1 MKLTDAQAT
10 TLIRS
15 LQATNPKAM
24 RDTKLSNTDYH
35 LIENLNRLGATAIHT
50 LTKKT
55 SLPTSYLNRSILNL
69 TDAGIIKS
77 ESGYV
82 EMEVIS

>member
-15 LQATNPKAM
+15 LQASNPSAM
-24 RDTKLSNTDYH
+24 RDTRLSNTDYH
-35 LIENLNRLGATAIHT
+35 LIYHLKRLGATAIHT
-50 LTKKT
+50 LTEKT
-55 SLPTSYLNRSILNL
+55 SLPESYLNRSILNL
-69 TDAGIIKS
+69 TDAGLIKS

-82 EMEVIS
+82 EMEVIK